1 MGTEWA
7 VAPPNRLRNQARIL
21 QWIALAPMGSRHGNC
36 ACAHK
41 SQANASLQILS
52 RKGLPSHFITLWLVL
67 TWGYSIKSRLATSLH
82 VLLKSLRISFISSL
96 LHGGVQ
102 IIGLWGIG
110 RRCYS
115 SIRRS
120 GSDTTR
126 CGLWIQ
132 HGQWNGA
139 WTKCVEII
147 RTRKSVCGSM
157 AHHETTPAA
166 VSSPLNNGLCYRTT
180 LCCCKSGVC
189 TIHLK
194 ICIIK
199 FKKWAHCW

>member
-36 ACAHK
+36 ASAHK

-52 RKGLPSHFITLWLVL
+52 RKGLPSHFITRLVL

-126 CGLWIQ
+126 CGL
-132 HGQWNGA
+132 
-139 WTKCVEII
+139 
-147 RTRKSVCGSM
+147 CGFSM
-157 AHHETTPAA
+157 ANGMGHEPNVLRSYAPENLCAA
-166 VSSPLNNGLCYRTT
+166 LWRIMKLPLLRWVRRWTMVYATGQLFVAARV
-180 LCCCKSGVC
+180 VC
-189 TIHLK
+189 VPSI
-194 ICIIK
+194 
-199 FKKWAHCW
+199 

>member
-36 ACAHK
+36 ASAHK

-52 RKGLPSHFITLWLVL
+52 RKGLPSHFITRLVL

-102 IIGLWGIG
+102 IDDVTHPFVAPVQIPH
-110 RRCYS
+110 
-115 SIRRS
+115 
-120 GSDTTR
+120 DVA
-126 CGLWIQ
+126 CGF
-132 HGQWNGA
+132 
-139 WTKCVEII
+139 
-147 RTRKSVCGSM
+147 SM
-157 AHHETTPAA
+157 ANGMGHEPNVLRSYAPENLCAA
-166 VSSPLNNGLCYRTT
+166 LWRIMKLPLLRWVRRWTMVYATGQLFVAARV
-180 LCCCKSGVC
+180 VC
-189 TIHLK
+189 VPSI
-194 ICIIK
+194 
-199 FKKWAHCW
+199 

>member
-36 ACAHK
+36 ASAHK

-52 RKGLPSHFITLWLVL
+52 RKGLPSHFITRLVL

-102 IIGLWGIG
+102 IDDVTHPFVAPVQIPHDVACVDSAWPMEWGMNQM
-110 RRCYS
+110 CW
-115 SIRRS
+115 
-120 GSDTTR
+120 DHTH
-126 CGLWIQ
+126 Q
-132 HGQWNGA
+132 
-139 WTKCVEII
+139 
-147 RTRKSVCGSM
+147 
-157 AHHETTPAA
+157 
-166 VSSPLNNGLCYRTT
+166 
-180 LCCCKSGVC
+180 
-189 TIHLK
+189 K
-194 ICIIK
+194 ICVRLYGASWNYPCCGEFAAEQWSMLPDNSLLLQEWCVYHP
-199 FKKWAHCW
+199 FKNLHHQI